1 MKDAVKGCTFYQ
13 ELVENVIELILEG
26 LDDDTIACQKQMMAD
41 FVSYIRSEECMLKDG
56 QWVRRH

>member
-1 MKDAVKGCTFYQ
+1 MKDCAYYR

-26 LDDDTIACQKQMMAD
+26 LDDDMIACQKQMMAD

-56 QWVRRH
+56 RWVRRR